1 MTSRRLAIV
10 LANLLFVSVAVN
22 LFLAGWI
29 SSRSFYRPPPPP
41 EPLAGIDRLMKDRI
55 SGSGYEQVHALIERT
70 RPHFEKMESEA
81 RIAREKMIEA
91 LEAAAFDKTA
101 FDAAV
106 GQITQARTDLDSWT
120 LQNASDVLLK
130 LDREDRRAIGRIIEH
145 GPFGP
150 PGPPP
155 PPR

>member
-1 MTSRRLAIV
+1 MTGRRLV
-10 LANLLFVSVAVN
+10 VLLANLLFVSVALN

-41 EPLAGIDRLMKDRI
+41 EPLAGIDRVMKERLSAD
-55 SGSGYEQVHALIERT
+55 GYAQIHALIENA
-70 RPHFEKMESEA
+70 RPHFQEMASGA
-81 RIAREKMIEA
+81 RQAREKMIEA
-91 LEAAAFDKTA
+91 LEAPEFDKQA

-106 GQITQARTDLDSWT
+106 GDMTNARADLDTWT
-120 LQNASDVLLK
+120 LRNASEALQK
-130 LDREDRRAIGRIIEH
+130 LSQEDRRAVGRIIEN

-155 PPR
+155 R